1 MQKNSGGGEDL
12 IRGGDIF
19 YLGGCTPPCT
29 PPENPPM
36 SYRRRKPIRQ
46 LNSTIELKNSYV
58 YIIGDVFAWCPI
70 TKLSLRCIV
79 SASPGQ

>member
-36 SYRRRKPIRQ
+36 NRVRVAGQ
-46 LNSTIELKNSYV
+46 TAA
-58 YIIGDVFAWCPI
+58 YIL
-70 TKLSLRCIV
+70 TLLS
-79 SASPGQ
+79 

>member
-1 MQKNSGGGEDL
+1 MGVGWGVQKNSGGGEDL

-36 SYRRRKPIRQ
+36 
-46 LNSTIELKNSYV
+46 
-58 YIIGDVFAWCPI
+58 
-70 TKLSLRCIV
+70 LSI
-79 SASPGQ
+79 SH

>member
-36 SYRRRKPIRQ
+36 EGGKKKGGNPT
-46 LNSTIELKNSYV
+46 L
-58 YIIGDVFAWCPI
+58 
-70 TKLSLRCIV
+70 
-79 SASPGQ
+79 

>member
-36 SYRRRKPIRQ
+36 DERP
-46 LNSTIELKNSYV
+46 LELLSWKGV
-58 YIIGDVFAWCPI
+58 EVEGLVERGEERVVAW
-70 TKLSLRCIV
+70 KWAALS
-79 SASPGQ
+79 

>member
-36 SYRRRKPIRQ
+36 YWIKYRVLW
-46 LNSTIELKNSYV
+46 LNLTAQS
-58 YIIGDVFAWCPI
+58 IG
-70 TKLSLRCIV
+70 LSQTENNL
-79 SASPGQ
+79 

>member
-36 SYRRRKPIRQ
+36 IQDKEGQIRDSVTHIQ
-46 LNSTIELKNSYV
+46 KYTI
-58 YIIGDVFAWCPI
+58 
-70 TKLSLRCIV
+70 
-79 SASPGQ
+79 

>member
-1 MQKNSGGGEDL
+1 MGVGWGVQKNSGGGEDL

-36 SYRRRKPIRQ
+36 MSSNYECI
-46 LNSTIELKNSYV
+46 LGAL
-58 YIIGDVFAWCPI
+58 IIMLG
-70 TKLSLRCIV
+70 S
-79 SASPGQ
+79 

>member
-36 SYRRRKPIRQ
+36 AEGVLRK
-46 LNSTIELKNSYV
+46 NCCHSTCVGSN
-58 YIIGDVFAWCPI
+58 I
-70 TKLSLRCIV
+70 THFFYKEFGIFMV
-79 SASPGQ
+79 SQM

>member
-1 MQKNSGGGEDL
+1 MCIYKLPKNTTIPL
-12 IRGGDIF
+12 ILTVYLYTYDFFIF
-19 YLGGCTPPCT
+19 FMYTFCI
-29 PPENPPM
+29 

>member
-36 SYRRRKPIRQ
+36 VIVAPTLDVVNVKVAP
-46 LNSTIELKNSYV
+46 NSSPE
-58 YIIGDVFAWCPI
+58 A
-70 TKLSLRCIV
+70 KLDE
-79 SASPGQ
+79 

>member
-29 PPENPPM
+29 PPEKPPM
-36 SYRRRKPIRQ
+36 HYSH
-46 LNSTIELKNSYV
+46 
-58 YIIGDVFAWCPI
+58 
-70 TKLSLRCIV
+70 TKMFICFFSLSLFLYSIF
-79 SASPGQ
+79 